1 LAVREGLKPSPS
13 LFPNEKL
20 PINTKSGAIAPQGDI
35 MSKQIKYA
43 YKRHN
48 TWVYR
53 RTYPQHLQHILGS
66 SLKQSLKTADA
77 KTAKARV
84 AELNQT
90 FTNIVKEAE
99 QNVSANI
106 GKASANSTDH
116 SVRVPVARPRYHHA
130 RLVGE
135 RLVKDLAAAY
145 LTCQSERLRP
155 GSYKAVRFATE
166 LLVSHLGTHELG
178 DITQVQGREV
188 LSLITQL
195 SPNIRKYCKGQS
207 ASLTQLASLSARLE
221 PGHTLAPQTQ
231 GRIWKHML
239 QVFDWCVEQ
248 GELTANPWEHLTI
261 REKPEVYP
269 HKVLTD
275 EQVVTLLQAKDRVL
289 SSALL
294 FGLLTGMR
302 SGEICGLLASDVIS
316 KGNLGRFI
324 QIQPNEHRQ
333 LKSRAAEREVPL
345 HAKLEQLL
353 DKSLPQQGRLFPTLN
368 VDKVV
373 KAYAKLLITYPTL
386 TGTVFHSTRK
396 WFITQCERTGV
407 PEHYTATLVGHH
419 TARSA
424 NKLTYA
430 LYSGGISDAQ
440 KREIVDGI
448 RLPVSSSNGE
458 GTS

>member
-1 LAVREGLKPSPS
+1 
-13 LFPNEKL
+13 
-20 PINTKSGAIAPQGDI
+20 
-35 MSKQIKYA
+35 MSTHIKYA

-53 RTYPQHLQHILGS
+53 RTYPQHLQHLLGS

-90 FTNIVKEAE
+90 YQSIVKEAD
-99 QNVSANI
+99 QHVSANTDQT
-106 GKASANSTDH
+106 SAIIPTACGAAADP
-116 SVRVPVARPRYHHA
+116 RPGIERPRYQPVHI
-130 RLVGE
+130 LGE
-135 RLVKDLAAAY
+135 RLVKDLAVEY
-145 LTCQSERLRP
+145 LTYQSERLRP
-155 GSYKAVRFATE
+155 GSFKAIRFATE
-166 LLVSHLGTHELG
+166 LLVSHLGTNKLG
-178 DITQVQGREV
+178 DITQAQGREV

-195 SPNIRKYCKGQS
+195 SPNVRKYSKGQS
-207 ASLTQLASLSARLE
+207 ATLTRLATLSAELE
-221 PGHTLAPQTQ
+221 PGLTLAPQTQ
-231 GRIWKHML
+231 GRIWKQML
-239 QVFDWCVEQ
+239 QVLDWCVEQ
-248 GELTANPWEHLTI
+248 GEISANPWEHLTI

-269 HKVLTD
+269 HKILTD
-275 EQVVTLLQAKDRVL
+275 EQVVTLLQAKDRVV
-289 SSALL
+289 SNALL

-324 QIQPNEHRQ
+324 RIQPNEVRQ
-333 LKSRAAEREVPL
+333 LKSKAAEREVPL
-345 HAKLEQLL
+345 HTNLEQIL
-353 DKSLPQQGRLFPTLN
+353 DASLPSQGRLFPTLT

-373 KAYAKLLITYPTL
+373 KAYAKLRIAYPNL

-419 TARSA
+419 SARST

-440 KREIVDGI
+440 KREIVDCV
-448 RLPVSSSNGE
+448 RLPGWE
-458 GTS
+458 GMS

>member
-1 LAVREGLKPSPS
+1 
-13 LFPNEKL
+13 
-20 PINTKSGAIAPQGDI
+20 
-35 MSKQIKYA
+35 MSTQIKYA

-53 RTYPQHLQHILGS
+53 RTYPQHLQPLLGS

-90 FTNIVKEAE
+90 FTKIIKEADAH
-99 QNVSANI
+99 VSANTGQTGAI
-106 GKASANSTDH
+106 ISTSCDASADP
-116 SVRVPVARPRYHHA
+116 RPCIERPRYQPV
-130 RLVGE
+130 RLLGDR
-135 RLVKDLAAAY
+135 RLAEVATEY
-145 LTCQSERLRP
+145 LTYQMQRLRP
-155 GSYKAVRFATE
+155 GSFKAIRFATE
-166 LLVSHLGTHELG
+166 LLVSHLGTHKLG
-178 DITQVQGREV
+178 DITQAQGREV

-195 SPNIRKYCKGQS
+195 SPNVRKYGKGQS
-207 ASLTQLASLSARLE
+207 ASLTQLASLSAELE

-231 GRIWKHML
+231 ARIWKHML

-248 GELTANPWEHLTI
+248 GELSTNPWEHLTI
-261 REKPEVYP
+261 REKPDVYP

-302 SGEICGLLASDVIS
+302 SGEIRGLLASDVIS

-324 QIQPNEHRQ
+324 RIQPNEIRQ
-333 LKSRAAEREVPL
+333 LKSKAAEREVPL

-353 DKSLPQQGRLFPTLN
+353 DASLPKTGRLFPTLS

-373 KAYAKLLITYPTL
+373 KAYAKLRQAYPNL

-419 TARSA
+419 SARSL

-448 RLPVSSSNGE
+448 RLPDWE
-458 GTS
+458 GLS

>member
-1 LAVREGLKPSPS
+1 
-13 LFPNEKL
+13 
-20 PINTKSGAIAPQGDI
+20 
-35 MSKQIKYA
+35 MSTQIKYA

-53 RTYPQHLQHILGS
+53 RTYPQHLQPLLGS

-77 KTAKARV
+77 QTAKARV

-90 FTNIVKEAE
+90 FINIVKEAE
-99 QNVSANI
+99 QHVSANT
-106 GKASANSTDH
+106 GKDFANSTDN
-116 SVRVPVARPRYHHA
+116 SVRVPVARPRYNHA
-130 RLVGE
+130 RFVGE
-135 RLVKDLAAAY
+135 RLVKDLAVAY
-145 LTCQSERLRP
+145 LTHQSERLRP
-155 GSYKAVRFATE
+155 GSYKAIRFAAE
-166 LLVSHLGTHELG
+166 LLVSHLGGTKAG
-178 DITQVQGREV
+178 DITQTQGREV

-195 SPNIRKYCKGQS
+195 SPNVRKYSLGQS
-207 ASLTQLASLSARLE
+207 AILSQLAELSAELE

-231 GRIWKHML
+231 GRIWKHMQQL
-239 QVFDWCVEQ
+239 FDWCVEQ
-248 GELTANPWEHLTI
+248 GELSTNPWEHLTI
-261 REKPEVYP
+261 REKPAVNP

-289 SSALL
+289 LSALL

-302 SGEICGLLASDVIS
+302 SGEICGLMASDVIN

-324 QIQPNEHRQ
+324 RIQPNAIRQ
-333 LKSRAAEREVPL
+333 LKSKAAEREVPL

-353 DKSLPQQGRLFPTLN
+353 DTSLPQQGRLFPTLT

-373 KAYAKLLITYPTL
+373 KAYAKLRITYPNL
-386 TGTVFHSTRK
+386 AGTVFHSTRK

-419 TARSA
+419 SARSS

-448 RLPVSSSNGE
+448 RLPDWE
-458 GTS
+458 GLSCAQPR

>member
-1 LAVREGLKPSPS
+1 
-13 LFPNEKL
+13 
-20 PINTKSGAIAPQGDI
+20 
-35 MSKQIKYA
+35 MSTQIKYA

-53 RTYPQHLQHILGS
+53 RTYPKHLQHLLGS

-99 QNVSANI
+99 QHVSANI
-106 GKASANSTDH
+106 GQTGAITPTACDATADP
-116 SVRVPVARPRYHHA
+116 RPCIERPRYQPV
-130 RLVGE
+130 RLLGDR
-135 RLVKDLAAAY
+135 RLAEVATEY
-145 LTCQSERLRP
+145 LTYQSERLRP

-166 LLVSHLGTHELG
+166 LLVSHLGTNKLG
-178 DITQVQGREV
+178 DITQAKGREV
-188 LSLITQL
+188 LSLIAQL
-195 SPNIRKYCKGQS
+195 SPNVRKHAKAKE
-207 ASLTQLASLSARLE
+207 ASLNQLAELSAELE

-231 GRIWKHML
+231 ARIWKHML

-248 GELTANPWEHLTI
+248 GELTTNPWEHLTI

-275 EQVVTLLQAKDRVL
+275 EQVVTMLQANDRVL

-324 QIQPNEHRQ
+324 QIQPNEYRQ
-333 LKSRAAEREVPL
+333 LKSKAAEREVPL
-345 HAKLEQLL
+345 HSMLEHLL
-353 DKSLPQQGRLFPTLN
+353 DTSLPNKGRLFPTLS

-373 KAYAKLLITYPTL
+373 KAYAKLRTIHPSL

-448 RLPVSSSNGE
+448 RLPDWE

>member
-1 LAVREGLKPSPS
+1 
-13 LFPNEKL
+13 
-20 PINTKSGAIAPQGDI
+20 
-35 MSKQIKYA
+35 MSTQIKYA

-53 RTYPQHLQHILGS
+53 RTYPQHLQHLLGS

-90 FTNIVKEAE
+90 FTNIIKEAE
-99 QNVSANI
+99 QHVSANTDQTGAI
-106 GKASANSTDH
+106 ISTSCGTAADH
-116 SVRVPVARPRYHHA
+116 RPCIERPRYQSV
-130 RLVGE
+130 RLLGDR
-135 RLVKDLAAAY
+135 RLDKLATEY
-145 LTCQSERLRP
+145 LTYQSERLRP
-155 GSYKAVRFATE
+155 GSYKAIRFATE
-166 LLVSHLGTHELG
+166 LLVSHLGTTKLG
-178 DITQVQGREV
+178 DITQAQGREV
-188 LSLITQL
+188 LNLIVRL
-195 SPNIRKYCKGQS
+195 SPNVRKHAK
-207 ASLTQLASLSARLE
+207 AKEANLIQLAKLSAELE
-221 PGHTLAPQTQ
+221 PGSSLTPQTQ
-231 GRIWKHML
+231 TRIWKHML

-248 GELTANPWEHLTI
+248 GELITNPWEHLTI

-275 EQVVTLLQAKDRVL
+275 DQVATLLQAKDRVL

-302 SGEICGLLASDVIS
+302 SGEICGLLVSDVIS

-324 QIQPNEHRQ
+324 SIQPNEVRQ
-333 LKSRAAEREVPL
+333 LKSKVAEREVPL
-345 HAKLEQLL
+345 HAKLEHLL
-353 DKSLPQQGRLFPTLN
+353 DTALPKQGRLFPTLS

-373 KAYAKLLITYPTL
+373 KTYAKLRIIHPAL

-419 TARSA
+419 SARSA

>member
-1 LAVREGLKPSPS
+1 
-13 LFPNEKL
+13 
-20 PINTKSGAIAPQGDI
+20 
-35 MSKQIKYA
+35 MSTHIKYA

-53 RTYPQHLQHILGS
+53 RTYPQHLQPLLGS

-90 FTNIVKEAE
+90 YQSIVKEAE
-99 QNVSANI
+99 QHVSANT
-106 GKASANSTDH
+106 GKASVNSTDN
-116 SVRVPVARPRYHHA
+116 SVRAPVARPRYYYA

-135 RLVKDLAAAY
+135 RLVNDLAAEY
-145 LTCQSERLRP
+145 LTYQMQRLRP
-155 GSYKAVRFATE
+155 GSYKAIRFATE
-166 LLVSHLGTHELG
+166 LLVSHLGTTKLG
-178 DITQVQGREV
+178 DITQAQGREA
-188 LSLITQL
+188 LSLIAHL
-195 SPNIRKYCKGQS
+195 SPNVRKYGKGR
-207 ASLTQLASLSARLE
+207 AATLTQLATLSAELE

-231 GRIWKHML
+231 ARLWKHML
-239 QVFDWCVEQ
+239 QIFDWCVEQ
-248 GELTANPWEHLTI
+248 GELSNNPWEHLTI
-261 REKPEVYP
+261 REKPEVTP

-275 EQVVTLLQAKDRVL
+275 DQVVTLMQAKDRVL

-324 QIQPNEHRQ
+324 RIQPNEYRQ
-333 LKSRAAEREVPL
+333 LKSKAAEREVPL

-353 DKSLPQQGRLFPTLN
+353 DASLPKQGRLFPALT

-373 KAYAKLLITYPTL
+373 KAYAKLRISYPNL

-419 TARSA
+419 AARSA
-424 NKLTYA
+424 NRLTYA

-448 RLPVSSSNGE
+448 RLPDWEVLS
-458 GTS
+458 

>member
-1 LAVREGLKPSPS
+1 
-13 LFPNEKL
+13 
-20 PINTKSGAIAPQGDI
+20 
-35 MSKQIKYA
+35 MSTQIKYA

-53 RTYPQHLQHILGS
+53 RTYPQHLQPLLGS

-77 KTAKARV
+77 KIAKARV

-90 FTNIVKEAE
+90 FTDIVKEAE
-99 QNVSANI
+99 QHVSANT
-106 GKASANSTDH
+106 GKDPAIIDNTCDAAADP
-116 SVRVPVARPRYHHA
+116 RPGIERPRYQPV
-130 RLVGE
+130 RLLGDR
-135 RLVKDLAAAY
+135 RLAEVATEY
-145 LTCQSERLRP
+145 LKYQSERLRP

-166 LLVSHLGTHELG
+166 LLVSRLGTTKLG
-178 DITQVQGREV
+178 DITQAQGREV

-195 SPNIRKYCKGQS
+195 SPNVRKYHKGQA
-207 ASLTQLASLSARLE
+207 ASLPQLAKLSAELE

-231 GRIWKHML
+231 ARIWKHMQ

-248 GELTANPWEHLTI
+248 GELTTNPWEHLTI
-261 REKPEVYP
+261 REKPEVNP
-269 HKVLTD
+269 HQVLTD
-275 EQVVTLLQAKDRVL
+275 DQVVTLLQAKDRVL

-302 SGEICGLLASDVIS
+302 SGEICGLLASDVTR
-316 KGNLGRFI
+316 KGNLGRFVR
-324 QIQPNEHRQ
+324 IQPNEFRQ
-333 LKSRAAEREVPL
+333 LKSKAAEREVPL

-353 DKSLPQQGRLFPTLN
+353 DTSLPKQGRLFPTLT

-373 KAYAKLLITYPTL
+373 KAYAELRQTYPNL

-419 TARSA
+419 SARST

-448 RLPVSSSNGE
+448 RLPDWE